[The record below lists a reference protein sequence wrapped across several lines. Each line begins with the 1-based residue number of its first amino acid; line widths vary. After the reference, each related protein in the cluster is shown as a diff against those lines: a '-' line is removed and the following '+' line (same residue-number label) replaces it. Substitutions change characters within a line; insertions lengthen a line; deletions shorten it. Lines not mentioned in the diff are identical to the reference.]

1 MKTIGAGIV
10 TFNPDIERLRENIH
24 SIINQISILIIS
36 DNGSENINEIEE
48 LISQYN
54 NIVIIKNYSNI
65 GIAAALNK
73 IFNYAYSSGYQWVLT
88 LDQDSVCPENMVE
101 ELYKNNANNVGII
114 CPLIWDINRKNNVEL
129 LDESK
134 NIKRCI
140 TSGALTSVKAWKE
153 IEGFDE
159 KMFIDGV
166 DFDFCDR
173 LILANYLIV
182 EVHKIALKHEI
193 GHISYHK
200 FLMFKVAVKNH
211 SAFRKYYIAK
221 NIVYLDRKN
230 KLRSYPIKTILRL
243 SKQIALVILYED
255 DKAYKLRNIIKG
267 AKAGFK
273 ENINYS
279 EMK

>member
-1 MKTIGAGIV
+1 MKKIGAGIV
-10 TFNPDIERLRENIH
+10 TFNPDIERLGKNIH
-24 SIINQISILIIS
+24 SVISQTSILIIS
-36 DNGSENINEIEE
+36 DNGSENINEIEK
-48 LISQYN
+48 LISRYN
-54 NIVIIKNYSNI
+54 NIVIIKNHSNI
-65 GIAAALNK
+65 GIAAALNR
-73 IFNYAYSSGYQWVLT
+73 IFDYAYLGDWQWILT
-88 LDQDSVCPENMVE
+88 LDQDSVCPDNMVG
-101 ELYKNNANNVGII
+101 ELYKKHASNVGIV
-114 CPLIWDINRKNNVEL
+114 CPLIWDINRKSNVEL
-129 LDESK
+129 HDESK

-153 IEGFDE
+153 IDGFDE

-173 LILANYLIV
+173 LISANYLII
-182 EVHKIALKHEI
+182 EVHRIALKHEI

-200 FLMFKVAVKNH
+200 FLMFNVAVKNH

-255 DKAYKLRNIIKG
+255 DKTHKLMNIIKG